1 MKKYMLEITA
11 FCAGAIGMIIEL
23 VAARILSPYL
33 GNSNLI
39 WTCIIG
45 MMLGFMSLGYY
56 LGGKISDKYSNI
68 NVLSIFLLTS
78 ATFTSIIPLME
89 LYVIEP
95 LSLTNMNQ
103 EFIAIVCSTLTF
115 GLPSLFLATVSP
127 YCVKLKDKDLNEV
140 GKVSGKMSS
149 FSTIGSIVGT
159 FLAGF
164 VLIPNLG
171 VKNIILL
178 LVVILCLLSFLL
190 YEKKSK
196 LYVVKSVITIACL
209 IGIVLWGKKI
219 FFEKHSDIILDT
231 DSEYSR
237 IWVRQIDTNENKLYA
252 VQVGLGYESIVTGEN
267 SLSSDYLKFYDLFDY
282 YKNDSKDT
290 LMIGGAAY
298 TYPNYYLEKFKDK
311 NIDVVEIDPKM
322 TKIAKEYFDLD
333 TDNERLNIYHQ
344 DGRTYLNKAN
354 KKYDCIL
361 VDAFKGIDAPFQI
374 TTYEAIL
381 NARRLLN
388 DNGIII
394 TNVISSLSGKNAK
407 FIEHE
412 YATYK
417 AIFDDVKVFKAQDG
431 FGDDELQNLIL
442 VGFKDGVNESSDLE
456 DEYRNLLKR
465 EVLEFTSDKDIVT
478 DDLCA
483 IGV

>member
-78 ATFTSIIPLME
+78 AMFVSIIPLME

-103 EFIAIVCSTLTF
+103 EFVAIICSTITF
-115 GLPSLFLATVSP
+115 GLPSLCLATVSP

-164 VLIPNLG
+164 VLIPILG

-178 LVVILCLLSFLL
+178 LVVILCVLSFLL
-190 YEKKSK
+190 YDGKNK
-196 LYVVKSVITIACL
+196 LYVVKSIITTICL
-209 IGIVLWGKKI
+209 IGIVLLGKKI
-219 FFEKHSDIILDT
+219 FFKKHSDIILDT

-237 IWVRQIDTNENKLYA
+237 IWVRQFDVNDKKLNV
-252 VQVGLGYESIVTGEN
+252 VQVGLGYESVVTGEN

-282 YKNDSKDT
+282 YKNDAKDT

-298 TYPNYYLEKFKDK
+298 TYPMYYLERFNDK

-322 TKIAKEYFDLD
+322 TSIAKEYFNLD
-333 TDNERLNIYHQ
+333 IDNDKLNIYHQ
-344 DGRTYLNKAN
+344 DGRTFLNKSD

-361 VDAFKGIDAPFQI
+361 IDAFKGIDAPFQL
-374 TTYEAIL
+374 TTYEAVS
-381 NARRLLN
+381 NAKRLLK
-388 DNGIII
+388 DNGVVI
-394 TNVISSLSGKNAK
+394 TNVISSLSGNNAK
-407 FIEHE
+407 FIEYE
-412 YATYK
+412 YSTYK
-417 AIFDDVKVFKAQDG
+417 AVFSDVKVFKAQDG

-442 VGFKDGVNESSDLE
+442 VGFKNGFVENIDLA
-456 DEYRNLLKR
+456 DNYSNLLKR
-465 EVLEFTSDKDIVT
+465 EVLNFTSNKGIVT